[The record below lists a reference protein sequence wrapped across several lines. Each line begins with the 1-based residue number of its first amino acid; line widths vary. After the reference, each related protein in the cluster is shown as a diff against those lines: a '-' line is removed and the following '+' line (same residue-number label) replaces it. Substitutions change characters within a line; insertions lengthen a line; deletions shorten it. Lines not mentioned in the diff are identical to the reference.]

1 MFTPPVEVSAVLA
14 AFAPLF
20 TQPSWLRAQAL
31 LCGVLLAPANH
42 TLTAALRVLGLAH
55 QPGFQNY
62 HRLLNRAR
70 WSARQAAQVLLGLL
84 VEAFVPSGPVI
95 VGLDDTIER
104 RRGRKLTARA
114 IYYDAAR
121 SSKSC
126 FQKTS
131 GLRWMTVALLVPV
144 RWAARVWALPFLT
157 ALCPS
162 ERYGPYVRR
171 GRRHKPLVERAR
183 GLIGQVRR
191 WLPERALIV
200 VADSSYA
207 ALDFLAWCVRQAR
220 PVTVISRLRLD
231 AALYR
236 PAPARRPGQRGRS
249 RLKGQRMMKL
259 TERLKHRRTRWQTC
273 QLPWYGGE
281 VRRLQLATG
290 TAVWYHWG
298 KPPVAIRWV
307 LVRDPK
313 GRVEPQAFLS
323 TDLTLEARQI
333 VTYFIRRWSMETTFQ
348 EARLYL
354 GLDGQRQWNDV
365 AAARITPVRLGL
377 FRVGGL
383 NRPTSAG
390 LAASLSSECLVP
402 ESAADLC
409 RCVGPSASRPLAK
422 VRFLAVGSRDREAKI
437 CPCAIR
443 PRRGTACLRHLKM
456 AKLELRAYAEK
467 RPLSSRS

>member
-31 LCGVLLAPANH
+31 LCGTLLAPANH
-42 TLTAALRVLGLAH
+42 TVTAALRALGLAGA
-55 QPGFQNY
+55 PGFQNY

-70 WSARQAAQVLLGLL
+70 WSARQAAQVLLTLL
-84 VEAFVPSGPVI
+84 VAAFVPAGPVI
-95 VGLDDTIER
+95 LGLDDTIER

-121 SSKSC
+121 SSKAC

-162 ERYGPYVRR
+162 ERYAPYVRR

-183 GLIGQVRR
+183 GMLGQVRR
-191 WLPERALIV
+191 WLPVHALIV

-207 ALDFLAWCVRQAR
+207 ALDLLAWCARQAR
-220 PVTVISRLRLD
+220 PVTVITRLRLD
-231 AALYR
+231 AALYA
-236 PAPARRPGQRGRS
+236 PAPVRQPGQRGRS
-249 RLKGQRMMKL
+249 RLKGKRLPKLAQRL
-259 TERLKHRRTRWQTC
+259 EQAHTPWQRCRLC
-273 QLPWYGGE
+273 WYGGQW
-281 VRRLQLATG
+281 RRLELATG
-290 TAVWYHWG
+290 TAVWYHSG

-313 GRVEPQAFLS
+313 QRCEPQAFLS
-323 TDLTLEARQI
+323 TDLRLEARQI

-365 AAARITPVRLGL
+365 AAARTTPVRLGL
-377 FRVGGL
+377 YSLVALIVQRQPDWQQAFRQSAWYQKA
-383 NRPTSAG
+383 RPTFVDA
-390 LAASLSSECLVP
+390 LAQVRRALWGQLGFWLS
-402 ESAADLC
+402 ESAIEEQKSVPVLFEHFAEL
-409 RCVGPSASRPLAK
+409 LAY
-422 VRFLAVGSRDREAKI
+422 VA
-437 CPCAIR
+437 
-443 PRRGTACLRHLKM
+443 
-456 AKLELRAYAEK
+456 
-467 RPLSSRS
+467 